1 MMGFMKRVLLV
12 SPYPYTPTNRGMDLL
27 TLAFENA
34 GWETHHLI
42 FPNVFYTVKKK
53 KTFQTQV
60 VELKAKKTL
69 IPYVDS
75 LMKRLP
81 SWVFQWILQH
91 HKKAV
96 RHINFAQYDAVVLE
110 SGKPL
115 FLQDLIPAGCQKI
128 YRQSDSVRLVLGK
141 NPDYIALED
150 KMIAQSD
157 HVLVVK
163 ERFRDSIP
171 QVHQD
176 KVHLIINGFFFPAN
190 HDYPN
195 PYPPGSKNAIYVG
208 LTDLDAECILETCKK
223 NPDITFHF
231 FGAGLKRIKRQ
242 IKGLPNLMNHGFTSM
257 AEHLPYLTHA
267 TLYVF
272 PFQRNELMSLVGL
285 TSKFY
290 MAMRCQL
297 PIVCY
302 RMEPA
307 EEFKNLPVDFCD
319 SPQEF
324 AETVFQVAQKPTP
337 REYPLPWK
345 KLSRESRLKEYTD
358 FIHLL

>member
-1 MMGFMKRVLLV
+1 MKRVLLV

-176 KVHLIINGFFFPAN
+176 KVHLIINGFSFPAN